1 MRSPALFIT
10 IQDYALR
17 ILSVLGLISTE
28 RRNGSRESA
37 GIAPHPAAHTEA
49 VVQVY
54 AARASSWRG
63 WLAIHTWIAVKAT
76 NATEYTV
83 YEVDGWRQSKGLP
96 VLRIEND
103 LPDRH
108 WNGKRP
114 QLLKEFRGVGIDALI
129 AAVDRAA
136 KCYPWPDT
144 YSIFPGPNCNSF
156 TAWIAARV
164 PELQL
169 ELPNTAIG
177 RSYASRTVSGDKQ
190 SEYNGQVGRE
200 GNQSFDNQAL
210 SIMAQHML

>member
-1 MRSPALFIT
+1 MRAATIFIAT
-10 IQDYALR
+10 QKYVLR
-17 ILSVLGLISTE
+17 TMSILGLIATE
-28 RRNGSRESA
+28 RRTGSRESA
-37 GIAPHPAAHTEA
+37 GIAPHPAVHTEA

-63 WLAIHTWIAVKAT
+63 WLAVHTWIAVKP
-76 NATEYTV
+76 NGATEYTV

-114 QLLKEFRGVGIDALI
+114 QLLKEFRGIGVDALI

-136 KCYPWPDT
+136 KSYPWPEK
-144 YSIFPGPNCNSF
+144 YSVFPGPNCNSF

-164 PELQL
+164 PELAL
-169 ELPNTAIG
+169 ELPSTAIG
-177 RSYASRTVSGDKQ
+177 SGYVNRQLSADKRRRFAEQ
-190 SEYNGQVGRE
+190 LGRE
-200 GNQSFDNQAL
+200 HARSL
-210 SIMAQHML
+210 SPRTISGMA

>member
-136 KCYPWPDT
+136 KCYPWPEH

-156 TAWIAARV
+156 TAWIAAKV
-164 PELQL
+164 PELAL
-169 ELPNTAIG
+169 ELPATAIG
-177 RSYASRTVSGDKQ
+177 SGYAARKVSTDKRRSFAGH
-190 SEYNGQVGRE
+190 VGRE
-200 GNQSFDNQAL
+200 RARSLERHAI
-210 SIMAQHML
+210 SSMA

>member
-1 MRSPALFIT
+1 MRPTNLFIT
-10 IQDYALR
+10 MQDCALR
-17 ILSVLGLISTE
+17 TLSSLGLIATE

-37 GIAPHPAAHTEA
+37 GIAPHPAAHTDA

-63 WLAIHTWIAVKAT
+63 WLAIHTWIAVKPSG
-76 NATEYTV
+76 ATEYTV

-103 LPDRH
+103 LPDRY

-114 QLLKEFRGVGIDALI
+114 QLLKEFRGAGIDALI

-136 KCYPWPDT
+136 KCYPWPDI

-156 TAWIAARV
+156 TAWVAARV
-164 PELQL
+164 PELAL

-177 RSYASRTVSGDKQ
+177 RGYASRISSDDMQNTF
-190 SEYNGQVGRE
+190 NGHGGRE
-200 GNQSFDNQAL
+200 GNQSFGNSVF
-210 SIMAQHML
+210 SIMA